1 MKYSIN
7 IHQNLYEVEVAEIIG
22 GVAQVFVNGE
32 SFRVHLEK
40 HCVGTE
46 SVAATPT
53 PAPAPKPKASSA
65 PTAGGSQTIAAPIP
79 GLIIDLSVNVGDVVT
94 AGQVVIVMEAMKME
108 NNIIASVNGTVKE
121 IRVAKGSQVATG
133 DVLVIIG

>member
-40 HCVGTE
+40 HCSGTE
-46 SVAATPT
+46 SIATTPT
-53 PAPAPKPKASSA
+53 PAPKPKVSSA
-65 PTAGGSQTIAAPIP
+65 PTTGGAQTIAAPIP
-79 GLIIDLSVNVGDVVT
+79 GLIIELSVNVGDVVT

-108 NNIIASVNGTVKE
+108 NNIIATVNGTVKE

-133 DVLVIIG
+133 DVLMIIG

>member
-40 HCVGTE
+40 HCGGTE
-46 SVAATPT
+46 SVVAT
-53 PAPAPKPKASSA
+53 PAPKPKVSSA
-65 PTAGGSQTIAAPIP
+65 ALASGATNTIAAPIP
-79 GLIIDLSVNVGDVVT
+79 GLIIDVTVNEGDAVT
-94 AGQVVIVMEAMKME
+94 AGQVVIIMEAMKME
-108 NNIIASVNGTVKE
+108 NNIIATVNGTVKE

-133 DVLVIIG
+133 DVLIIIG